1 MNNYIIGSGG
11 HCRSVIKILLQK
23 FSKQE
28 LKIIDLFNEN
38 LEESIMGIKTS
49 DIKDLNLL
57 NNKKNTNIYC
67 AIGDN
72 SIRGKYLQLA
82 RSLGF
87 KTPCIVSKKAS
98 IDSSAKIHQGTFIG
112 DLAYIG
118 PKVVLGQDC
127 IVNTG
132 SIIEHETII
141 KDRCQISP
149 NATICGRC
157 IINENSF
164 IGASATIID
173 KIQIATFTKIGAGA
187 TVIKSIHVGNLTW
200 VGNPVKQI

>member
-1 MNNYIIGSGG
+1 MSNYIIGSGG

-23 FSKQE
+23 FSKDE
-28 LKIIDLFNEN
+28 LQIIDLSNEK
-38 LEESIMGIKTS
+38 LDKSIMGIEVS
-49 DIKDLNLL
+49 DIKDINLL
-57 NNKKNTNIYC
+57 KNKVNTNIYC

-82 RSLGF
+82 RKLGF
-87 KTPCIVSKKAS
+87 KTPSLVSKNSS
-98 IDSSAKIHQGTFIG
+98 IDSSAQILQGTFIG
-112 DLAYIG
+112 DFTYVG
-118 PKVVLGQDC
+118 PKVVLGLDC

-132 SIIEHETII
+132 SIVEHETVV

-164 IGASATIID
+164 IGAGATIID
-173 KIQIATFTKIGAGA
+173 KIQIAPFTKIGAGA
-187 TVIKSIHVGNLTW
+187 TVIKNIRVGNLTW
-200 VGNPVKQI
+200 VGTPVKQI